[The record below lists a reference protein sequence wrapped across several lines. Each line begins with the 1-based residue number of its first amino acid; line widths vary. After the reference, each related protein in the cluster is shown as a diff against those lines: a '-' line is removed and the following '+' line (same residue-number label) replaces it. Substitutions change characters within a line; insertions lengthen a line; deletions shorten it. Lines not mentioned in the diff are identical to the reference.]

1 MDIGTITSLIGSVG
15 FPVCVCLIC
24 FWYINKQQE
33 SHKEEIGNLTNALH
47 NNTVVMQQLVD
58 HLSGGVDGKDN

>member
-33 SHKEEIGNLTNALH
+33 SHKEEIGNLTNALN

-58 HLSGGVDGKDN
+58 HLRGNDDGKNN